1 MSWVVLGGL
10 THAMKCDVRWRLSS
24 YGVNDWLKSIWK
36 SSMTSANLRLETV
49 LTISYIFSSSRS
61 RLLTVDGYRAS
72 RLRCACVSDGEFSSR
87 KYRSSGPSL
96 LGGRLIMFGQRR
108 ICGGAGIDSKLVISS
123 GLGHDVVCTQR
134 LTIYR
139 GISTSLWETPSERLM
154 SMFHSGREHEVLTI
168 NRYVVLLDGP

>member
-1 MSWVVLGGL
+1 MVSLILWSKQLVKQQLGVEY
-10 THAMKCDVRWRLSS
+10 DVGKPRI
-24 YGVNDWLKSIWK
+24 GN
-36 SSMTSANLRLETV
+36 SANDF
-49 LTISYIFSSSRS
+49 IYIFNSRS
-61 RLLTVDGYRAS
+61 RLLTVDGYRVS
-72 RLRCACVSDGEFSSR
+72 RLRCACVSDGEFSFR
-87 KYRSSGPSL
+87 KHRSSGPSL